1 MCPIAIFSP
10 NSAKILRSISR
21 YLQKVLQLPKYSY
34 VLPIV
39 TSFFRN
45 KVSLICTQCNA
56 LPINAFLLIH
66 WIHIY
71 WFWQR
76 QMLTSERVS
85 HWTIRYIYWIFQTM
99 YTCMVVRVYG
109 KVPHSMASYMSPEP
123 AIMHDMISRW
133 FCVNDS
139 TIYCTLISYNSYWYH
154 YNPAR
159 SLKTK

>member
-1 MCPIAIFSP
+1 MCPIAIFCSP

-66 WIHIY
+66 WIYILVLATSNADIRESFSLNNKIY
-71 WFWQR
+71 
-76 QMLTSERVS
+76 LLNISNHV
-85 HWTIRYIYWIFQTM
+85 YM
-99 YTCMVVRVYG
+99 YGGQGVR
-109 KVPHSMASYMSPEP
+109 K
-123 AIMHDMISRW
+123 
-133 FCVNDS
+133 S
-139 TIYCTLISYNSYWYH
+139 TTFNGLIHVTRTGH
-154 YNPAR
+154 YA
-159 SLKTK
+159 